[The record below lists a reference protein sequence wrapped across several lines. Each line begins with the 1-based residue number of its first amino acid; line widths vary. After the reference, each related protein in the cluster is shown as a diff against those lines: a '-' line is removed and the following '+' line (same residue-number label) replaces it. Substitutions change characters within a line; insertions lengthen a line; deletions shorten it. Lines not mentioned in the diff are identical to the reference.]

1 MLEHLPGRIVTTGRG
16 RYTIQGVYAAFPPE
30 TEDAAEGGA
39 PRLRFSTADRCC
51 CEVEGEDRSRWLA
64 EVGGNDEATLI
75 RRLD

>member
-1 MLEHLPGRIVTTGRG
+1 MLEHLPGRTITTSGR

-30 TEDAAEGGA
+30 DDAGA
-39 PRLRFSTADRCC
+39 RERPEPRFSTAASCC

-64 EVGGNDEATLI
+64 EVRLDDESRLI